1 VKIIALT
8 ARAMPRDQEE
18 CLEAGANGY
27 LAKPVVLKVLLNNI
41 REILGE

>member
-1 VKIIALT
+1 
-8 ARAMPRDQEE
+8 MPRDQEE